1 MSDGRSLRDR
11 ACIVGVGAT
20 AYGKRGEFYERSPYD
35 QVREA
40 LELAL
45 AESGLDRR
53 EIDGFAT
60 YSVERLDPST
70 LAPAL
75 GIPDVCW
82 SNMVHGGGGGGTCG
96 AVANAAAAVAAGL
109 ANVVLV
115 YKVITQPPHARFGS
129 AYGSAQVAADPYS
142 DFHRPFGLISPAQF
156 FALLFRRH
164 MHRYGTT
171 TRHLAEV
178 AVATRRHAERN
189 PRALKRTPLTIEQHQ
204 ASRPIADP
212 FRLLDCC
219 QENDGGAVLLVTS
232 AERARDLKQRPIHVM
247 AGAQGGDALWGA
259 GLTSQNQPEEL
270 YVSAGHAH
278 LAKRLYAQAG
288 IGPQD
293 VDVALLY
300 DHFTGMVL
308 LQLEDY
314 GFCGRGEA
322 GGFVEDG
329 GIFFEGGRLPV
340 NTHGGNLSE
349 VYLLGMTHVIEAV
362 RQLRG
367 TADNQVKNAE
377 IALVTAG
384 PSNLPTSSLLLRR

>member
-1 MSDGRSLRDR
+1 VKDGT
-11 ACIVGVGAT
+11 CIVGVGTT
-20 AYGKRGEFYERSPYD
+20 AYGKRGEFFERNPID

-40 LELAL
+40 LDLAL

-60 YSVERLDPST
+60 YSVEKLDPSV
-70 LAPAL
+70 LAPSL
-75 GIPDVCW
+75 GIPCVNY
-82 SNMVHGGGGGGTCG
+82 SSMVHGGGGGGTCG
-96 AVANAAAAVAAGL
+96 AIANAAAAIIAGQ
-109 ANVVLV
+109 ASVVMV
-115 YKVITQPPHARFGS
+115 YKVITQPPHARFGA
-129 AYGSAQVAADPYS
+129 AYGSAQVAADPAS

-156 FALLFRRH
+156 FSLLFRRH

-171 TRHLAEV
+171 PRHLAEV
-178 AVATRRHAERN
+178 AVAIRSHAERN
-189 PRALKRTPLTIEQHQ
+189 PKALKRTPLTIEQHQ
-204 ASRPIADP
+204 ASRMIADP

-219 QENDGGAVLLVTS
+219 QENDGGGVILVTS
-232 AERARDLKQRPIHVM
+232 AERARDLKQRPVYIM
-247 AGAQGGDALWGA
+247 AGAQGGDSLWGQ

-278 LAKRLYAQAG
+278 LARRLYAQAG
-288 IGPQD
+288 IEPAD

-300 DHFTGMVL
+300 DHFSGMVI

-314 GFCGRGEA
+314 GFCARGE
-322 GGFVEDG
+322 GGAFVEDG
-329 GIFFEGGRLPV
+329 GIRWPDGRLPV

-349 VYLLGMTHVIEAV
+349 VYLLGLTHVVEGV

-367 TADNQVKNAE
+367 EATTQVKDAE

-384 PSNLPTSSLLLRR
+384 PSNLPSSSLLLRR